1 MRKLHAFPNSGHRT
15 VFYPLY
21 CADTSVAATLG
32 DLPEISADQLSWLE
46 AKAAKDDW
54 RSPIGKPWLQGR
66 FAKEIREGAE
76 VLGFWCAI
84 ELNIG
89 ASKRGYVI
97 KRTAIQATEKLTL
110 EERLK
115 PAVVNGLAADD
126 DFRQVRT
133 KSGSY
138 LAKSEEDLGE
148 NLTIDLSSEFE
159 FADRI
164 DGISLEIVWT
174 QQAGDAIKVDLIV
187 DFGNSRTVVLGLEQF
202 KASQGLASVCRPIL
216 FPAAGEDVETL
227 DYDVTNFD
235 DAIPDSWFTLMEPVF
250 AEEPARHVAST
261 VESPERQRRRFFGLF
276 GPRQKKMEQI
286 SLTPHMFR
294 NISPAVIG
302 PVAKKVLSGL
312 DVEGGGLAFLS
323 SPKRY
328 VWDDEAAGANGK
340 THWTMSRQDWRA
352 DGDAKNRLRPLRGE
366 IMRFMP
372 NAEAEWTMDSW
383 PFLTDGE
390 HEVRADH
397 SRADALVWVALSI
410 MEHANKQIQSEA
422 WRKNNQPFLRRELG
436 DILLTYPAG
445 WTEAEIDVF
454 REKWEK
460 ARDIFAMSRME
471 NPKLAHE
478 KGELPEVALEL
489 DEAVAPQLAIVFS
502 EMHHMRDYGENWIEL
517 YGRKRGNKE
526 SVRVM
531 TIDIG
536 GGTTDTS
543 VVEYSDDLPGVG
555 VDLSANLMFKDS
567 TTIAGDRLV
576 KDIVE
581 RVMLP
586 MLGKKFAGDKEQKDL
601 YERFFFTRANR
612 DGERAKWSV
621 ISRTVIIPMIHHWL
635 RNFSAEDVSAID
647 WRPVSAGA
655 SAEQIAQLNAMA
667 RAAGLNADLLD
678 ANENVQPDI
687 ELIRKTIQDWFTHI
701 ADAHARYLAI
711 FECDLV
717 ILTGKPSE
725 LPEIR
730 ELLEKRL
737 PIFPDRILSAKGYF
751 AGDWLPLSRD
761 GHIVDAKLVTALGTA
776 VYRGVRSG
784 LISGWRIRSD
794 IDQTCRVQNYWG
806 RIAGNLKPFLAND
819 ILLAPGEKEVTARLL
834 TDSFIG
840 RARFLN
846 HVLPE
851 QVYRLIYKGKQQVL
865 ADIRVRR
872 KVTTA
877 EGRHYAMSA
886 EALELVSAK
895 NAQTGAAIPLT
906 DIKLQLCTLPRAEE
920 FWQDTGR
927 FEVRW
932 PLALVGEE

>member
-1 MRKLHAFPNSGHRT
+1 MRTLHAFPNSGHRT

-21 CADTSVAATLG
+21 CADIEVSASLG
-32 DLPEISADQLSWLE
+32 DLPSLSDSAVSWLKE
-46 AKAAKDDW
+46 KSVRDEW
-54 RSPIGKPWLQGR
+54 QSPIGKPWLQGR
-66 FAKEIREGAE
+66 FAKEERGGAD
-76 VLGFWCAI
+76 VYGFWCAI
-84 ELNIG
+84 ELNTG
-89 ASKRGYVI
+89 ASKRGYII
-97 KRTAIQATEKLTL
+97 KRNAIQATEKVSV

-115 PAVVNGLAADD
+115 PAAVNGLAADSD
-126 DFRQVRT
+126 YRNPRAA
-133 KSGSY
+133 SGSY
-138 LAKSEEDLGE
+138 LAKSDTDLGE
-148 NLTIDLSSEFE
+148 RLEINLSEEFE
-159 FADRI
+159 FSDKI
-164 DGISLEIVWT
+164 ENIGLEVVWT

-202 KASQGLASVCRPIL
+202 KSSQGLASICRPIL
-216 FPAAGEDVETL
+216 FPSAGADVEML
-227 DYDVTNFD
+227 DYDITNFD

-250 AEEPARHVAST
+250 PEEPARHVASS
-261 VESPERQRRRFFGLF
+261 VESTEPQKRRLFGLL
-276 GPRQKKMEQI
+276 GPKKKKMEQI

-294 NISPAVIG
+294 SISPAVIG

-312 DVEGGGLAFLS
+312 NVEGGGLAFLS

-352 DGDAKNRLRPLRGE
+352 EGSAQNRLRPLSGE

-372 NAEAEWTMDSW
+372 NADADWTLESW
-383 PFLTDGE
+383 PFLTEGE
-390 HEVRADH
+390 HDVRADH

-410 MEHANKQIQSEA
+410 MEHAHKQIQSEA

-471 NPKLAHE
+471 TPKIAFE
-478 KGELPEVALEL
+478 KGELPDVALEL

-517 YGRKRGNKE
+517 YGRERSGKQT
-526 SVRVM
+526 VRVM

-543 VVEYSDDLPGVG
+543 VVEYADDQPGVG
-555 VDLSANLMFKDS
+555 VDLAANLMFKDS

-586 MLGKKFAGDKEQKDL
+586 QLGEAFAHDKQQKDL

-635 RNFSAEDVSAID
+635 RNFSAEDVSTVD
-647 WRPVSAGA
+647 WRPVAAGA
-655 SAEQIAQLNAMA
+655 SAEQIEQLNQMGKAM
-667 RAAGLNADLLD
+667 GLSADIL
-678 ANENVQPDI
+678 NPFESVKPKVS
-687 ELIRKTIQDWFTHI
+687 LIRKTIQDWFLHI

-761 GHIVDAKLVTALGTA
+761 GKIADAKLVTALGTA
-776 VYRGVRSG
+776 VYRGVQSG
-784 LISGWRIRSD
+784 LISGWRIRGDLDES
-794 IDQTCRVQNYWG
+794 CRVQNYWG
-806 RIAGNLKPFLAND
+806 RIAGNLKPFLEND

-851 QVYRLIYKGKQQVL
+851 QVYRLIHKGGEQIL

-877 EGRHYAMSA
+877 EGRQYAMSA
-886 EALELVSAK
+886 EALELISAK
-895 NAQTGAAIPLT
+895 NAQTGSSIPLS
-906 DIKLQLCTLPRAEE
+906 DIQLQLCTLPRAEE

-932 PLALVGEE
+932 PLALVEEG

>member
-1 MRKLHAFPNSGHRT
+1 MTYLAIDFGTSNTAAAVLDHGVPRII
-15 VFYPLY
+15 PLE
-21 CADTSVAATLG
+21 G
-32 DLPEISADQLSWLE
+32 
-46 AKAAKDDW
+46 
-54 RSPIGKPWLQGR
+54 
-66 FAKEIREGAE
+66 GAE
-76 VLGFWCAI
+76 TLP
-84 ELNIG
+84 
-89 ASKRGYVI
+89 
-97 KRTAIQATEKLTL
+97 TA
-110 EERLK
+110 
-115 PAVVNGLAADD
+115 V
-126 DFRQVRT
+126 F
-133 KSGSY
+133 
-138 LAKSEEDLGE
+138 
-148 NLTIDLSSEFE
+148 
-159 FADRI
+159 
-164 DGISLEIVWT
+164 
-174 QQAGDAIKVDLIV
+174 
-187 DFGNSRTVVLGLEQF
+187 
-202 KASQGLASVCRPIL
+202 
-216 FPAAGEDVETL
+216 L
-227 DYDVTNFD
+227 DYDARRILVGRAAVEALIDGREGRFMRALKSVLGTALMRETRQMLNERMTLIDLVGRFPAEVKARAEAMTGQRFD
-235 DAIPDSWFTLMEPVF
+235 SA
-250 AEEPARHVAST
+250 
-261 VESPERQRRRFFGLF
+261 
-276 GPRQKKMEQI
+276 
-286 SLTPHMFR
+286 
-294 NISPAVIG
+294 
-302 PVAKKVLSGL
+302 LSGRPVHFHDDPRRDAQAL
-312 DVEGGGLAFLS
+312 DDLRECYAAAGFSHVEFLAEPEAAALS
-323 SPKRY
+323 SG
-328 VWDDEAAGANGK
+328 AGEGL
-340 THWTMSRQDWRA
+340 
-352 DGDAKNRLRPLRGE
+352 G
-366 IMRFMP
+366 
-372 NAEAEWTMDSW
+372 
-383 PFLTDGE
+383 
-390 HEVRADH
+390 
-397 SRADALVWVALSI
+397 LV
-410 MEHANKQIQSEA
+410 
-422 WRKNNQPFLRRELG
+422 
-436 DILLTYPAG
+436 
-445 WTEAEIDVF
+445 
-454 REKWEK
+454 
-460 ARDIFAMSRME
+460 
-471 NPKLAHE
+471 
-478 KGELPEVALEL
+478 
-489 DEAVAPQLAIVFS
+489 
-502 EMHHMRDYGENWIEL
+502 
-517 YGRKRGNKE
+517 
-526 SVRVM
+526 
-531 TIDIG
+531 IDIG

-543 VVEYSDDLPGVG
+543 DVEYSDDLPGVG
-555 VDLSANLMFKDS
+555 VDLSVNLMFKDS

-586 MLGKKFAGDKEQKDL
+586 MLGQKFASDKDQKDL

-635 RNFSAEDVSAID
+635 RNFSAEDPSTVD
-647 WRPVSAGA
+647 WTPVSAGA
-655 SAEQIAQLNAMA
+655 SAEQIDQLNEMA
-667 RAAGLNADLLD
+667 RAAGLNSELLD
-678 ANENVQPDI
+678 ANASLQPDI
-687 ELIRKTIQDWFTHI
+687 ELIRKTIQDWFMHI

-851 QVYRLIYKGKQQVL
+851 QVYRLVYTGKQQVL

-895 NAQTGAAIPLT
+895 NAQTGASIPLT

-932 PLALVGEE
+932 PLALAGED

>member
-1 MRKLHAFPNSGHRT
+1 MRTLNAFPNSGHRT

-21 CADTSVAATLG
+21 CEDAAVAATLG
-32 DLPEISADQLSWLE
+32 DLPKLGKPAIAWLKE
-46 AKAAKDDW
+46 TAANDDW
-54 RSPIGKPWLQGR
+54 TSPVGKPWLQGR
-66 FAKEIREGAE
+66 FAEEIRGGAP

-84 ELNIG
+84 ELNTG

-97 KRTAIQATEKLTL
+97 KRSALQATRKLTL
-110 EERLK
+110 QERMK
-115 PAVVNGLAADD
+115 PAAVNGLAADD
-126 DFRQVRT
+126 DFRNPRAIT
-133 KSGSY
+133 GSY
-138 LAKSEEDLGE
+138 LAKSEDELGE
-148 NLTIDLSSEFE
+148 RLIIDLSSEFE
-159 FADRI
+159 FADKI
-164 DGISLEIVWT
+164 ENVGLEIVWT

-202 KASQGLASVCRPIL
+202 QASQGLASVCRPIL

-227 DYDVTNFD
+227 DYDITNFD

-250 AEEPARHVAST
+250 AEEPARHIASNVDDT
-261 VESPERQRRRFFGLF
+261 KPQKRRFFGLF
-276 GPRQKKMEQI
+276 GGKKKKVEQL

-328 VWDDEAAGANGK
+328 VWDSEAAGANGK
-340 THWTMSRQDWRA
+340 THWTMSRQEWRA
-352 DGDAKNRLRPLRGE
+352 DGDTKNRLRPLRGE
-366 IMRFMP
+366 ILRFMP
-372 NAEAEWTMDSW
+372 NAEADWNMESW
-383 PFLTDGE
+383 PTLTEGE

-410 MEHANKQIQSEA
+410 MEHAHKQIQSEA

-471 NPKLAHE
+471 SPKVAFE

-489 DEAVAPQLAIVFS
+489 DEAVAPQLAVVFS

-517 YGRKRGNKE
+517 YGRERNGKQ

-586 MLGKKFAGDKEQKDL
+586 LVGKKFANDPVQKDL
-601 YERFFFTRANR
+601 FERFFFTRANR

-635 RNFSAEDVSAID
+635 RSFSAEDANAVD
-647 WRPVSAGA
+647 WTPIAAGA
-655 SAEQIAQLNAMA
+655 SAEQIAHLNAMA
-667 RAAGLNADLLD
+667 REAGLKNDLFTP
-678 ANENVQPDI
+678 NESVQPDTA
-687 ELIRKTIQDWFTHI
+687 LIRKTIQDWFLHI

-711 FECDLV
+711 FSCDLV

-751 AGDWLPLSRD
+751 AGDWLPLSSD
-761 GHIVDAKLVTALGTA
+761 GRIADAKLVTALGTA
-776 VYRGVRSG
+776 VYRGVQSG
-784 LISGWRIRSD
+784 LISGWRIRNE
-794 IDQTCRVQNYWG
+794 IDDSCRVQNYWG
-806 RIAGNLKPFLAND
+806 RIAGNLKPFLSND
-819 ILLAPGEKEVTARLL
+819 ILLAPVK
-834 TDSFIG
+834 
-840 RARFLN
+840 
-846 HVLPE
+846 
-851 QVYRLIYKGKQQVL
+851 KK
-865 ADIRVRR
+865 
-872 KVTTA
+872 
-877 EGRHYAMSA
+877 
-886 EALELVSAK
+886 
-895 NAQTGAAIPLT
+895 
-906 DIKLQLCTLPRAEE
+906 
-920 FWQDTGR
+920 
-927 FEVRW
+927 
-932 PLALVGEE
+932 

>member
-1 MRKLHAFPNSGHRT
+1 MRTLHAFPNSGHRT

-21 CADTSVAATLG
+21 CADPAVAGTLG
-32 DLPEISADQLSWLE
+32 GLPELSANALNWLMDKVE
-46 AKAAKDDW
+46 KDDW
-54 RSPIGKPWLQGR
+54 HTPAGKPWMQGR
-66 FAKEIREGAE
+66 FAKEIRGGSE
-76 VLGFWCAI
+76 VYGFWCAI
-84 ELNIG
+84 EFNLG
-89 ASKRGYVI
+89 ESQRGYVI
-97 KRTAIQATEKLTL
+97 KRSALKASDPKIVD
-110 EERLK
+110 RLNK
-115 PAVVNGLAADD
+115 PAPVNGLAADG
-126 DFRQVRT
+126 DFQSPRSA
-133 KSGSY
+133 SGSY
-138 LAKSEEDLGE
+138 MAKSESDLGE
-148 NLTIDLSSEFE
+148 NLTLDLSSDFG
-159 FADRI
+159 FAEHI
-164 DGISLEIVWT
+164 PGIFLEVIWT
-174 QQAGDAIKVDLIV
+174 QQAGEAIKVDLIV

-202 KASQGLASVCRPIL
+202 QAVQGLASVCRPIL
-216 FPAAGEDVETL
+216 FPAAGADVENL
-227 DYDVTNFD
+227 DYDITNFD

-250 AEEPARHVAST
+250 AEEPARHVASSI
-261 VESPERQRRRFFGLF
+261 ESPDSGKRRFFGLF
-276 GPRQKKMEQI
+276 GPKKKKMEQI
-286 SLTPHMFR
+286 SLTRHMFR

-302 PVAKKVLSGL
+302 PVAKKVLSSL
-312 DVEGGGLAFLS
+312 DVEGGGLSFLS

-328 VWDDEAAGANGK
+328 VWDDEASGAHGK
-340 THWTMSRQDWRA
+340 THWTMSRQDWRST
-352 DGDAKNRLRPLRGE
+352 GDSKNRLLPLSGE

-372 NAEAEWTMDSW
+372 NASANWDLKSW

-390 HEVRADH
+390 HEMRADH

-410 MEHANKQIQSEA
+410 LEHAEKQIQSEA

-445 WTEAEIDVF
+445 WTEAEIGVF
-454 REKWEK
+454 RSKWEK

-471 NPKLAHE
+471 DPKIAFE
-478 KGELPEVALEL
+478 KGELPSVALEL
-489 DEAVAPQLAIVFS
+489 DEAVAPQLAIIFS

-517 YGRKRGNKE
+517 YGRERKGKD

-555 VDLSANLMFKDS
+555 VDLSANLVFKDS

-576 KDIVE
+576 KDIIE
-581 RVMLP
+581 RVFLP
-586 MLGKKFAGDKEQKDL
+586 LLGEKFKDDKHQKDL
-601 YERFFFTRANR
+601 FERFFFTRANR

-621 ISRTVIIPMIHHWL
+621 ICRTVIIPMIHHWL
-635 RNFSAEDVSAID
+635 RNFSAEDLSSVD
-647 WRPVSAGA
+647 WSPIAAGA
-655 SAEQIAQLNAMA
+655 SLDQINQFNAMG
-667 RAAGLNADLLD
+667 RAAGLSEDIFCSHDSL
-678 ANENVQPDI
+678 QPDVTR
-687 ELIRKTIQDWFTHI
+687 IRKTIQDWFLHI
-701 ADAHARYLAI
+701 ADTHARYLAI

-730 ELLEKRL
+730 ELLEERL

-751 AGDWLPLSRD
+751 AGDWLPLSKD
-761 GHIVDAKLVTALGTA
+761 GHIMDAKLVTALGSA
-776 VYRGVRSG
+776 VYRGVQSG
-784 LISGWRIRSD
+784 LISGWRIRGD
-794 IDQTCRVQNYWG
+794 LDQSCRVQNYWG

-819 ILLAPGEKEVTARLL
+819 TLLAPGEKEVTARLL

-851 QVYRLIYKGKQQVL
+851 QVYRLTYKGRGQIL

-877 EGRHYAMSA
+877 HGRQYAMSA
-886 EALELVSAK
+886 EALELISAK
-895 NAQTGAAIPLT
+895 NAQTGETIPLT

-932 PLALVGEE
+932 PLVAAEGA